1 MTDISR
7 ISRALISVSDKSGLI
22 EVAQALAALG
32 IEIVST
38 GGTRA
43 TLTAAGIAVRD
54 VAELTGFPEMMDG
67 RVKTLHPKVHG
78 GLLAIRANAEHAAAL
93 AAHGIAAIDLLIV
106 NLYPFEETVARGA
119 DFDSCVE
126 NIDIGGP
133 AMIRAA
139 AKNHH
144 DVTVVVEPQD
154 YAPLLAE
161 LTAHSGCTTLALRQM
176 FSRSEGDWP
185 ARLDLP
191 VSIEELVRYWK
202 RQVDAFFD
210 ATNGTIVVRARAF
223 APQDAL
229 SLAEDILASSE
240 RLVSGLS
247 ARARRDAL
255 RNAEDEVGR
264 AEKRLKLALTR
275 LREFRDK
282 EGIIDPRK
290 TADAT
295 VALAGRVRDELVRA
309 DTELSTLKHYMR
321 DDAPSIKMLEARVQ
335 SLKAQR
341 RAVESEVTD
350 TEKTRS
356 EALSRVMGSYEQ
368 LESERT
374 FAENTYQHAL
384 QALDRSRI
392 NADRQQVYLATFV
405 RPTLPEE
412 ALYPRRLQALGIVFL
427 IAIVIWAIGGV
438 AVQSIRDHLRP

>member
-1 MTDISR
+1 MAAVPAAERKRLPDGGA
-7 ISRALISVSDKSGLI
+7 SRALRGESNGAILTPASATTLPVPSEGGGRTVVFDHRQSTLAPPPRRSRLRWFSFIIIVVIPAAIAATYYFLVAADQYVAEFRFALRSAEPERHDPALFLQESIAPSVMGLDSY
-22 EVAQALAALG
+22 VVVQYLASRAIIDDL
-32 IEIVST
+32 S
-38 GGTRA
+38 A
-43 TLTAAGIAVRD
+43 TLD
-54 VAELTGFPEMMDG
+54 
-67 RVKTLHPKVHG
+67 
-78 GLLAIRANAEHAAAL
+78 
-93 AAHGIAAIDLLIV
+93 
-106 NLYPFEETVARGA
+106 
-119 DFDSCVE
+119 
-126 NIDIGGP
+126 
-133 AMIRAA
+133 
-139 AKNHH
+139 
-144 DVTVVVEPQD
+144 
-154 YAPLLAE
+154 
-161 LTAHSGCTTLALRQM
+161 LRQM
-176 FSRSEGDWP
+176 FSRAEADWP
-185 ARLDLP
+185 VRLDLP

-223 APQDAL
+223 TPQDAL
-229 SLAEDILASSE
+229 RLADGILASSE
-240 RLVSGLS
+240 RLVNDLS

-255 RNAEDEVGR
+255 RNAEEEVGR
-264 AEKRLKLALTR
+264 AEKRLKSALTR

-282 EGIIDPRK
+282 EGTIDPRK
-290 TADAT
+290 TADAA

-335 SLKAQR
+335 SLEAQR

-368 LESERT
+368 LENERT

-412 ALYPRRLQALGIVFL
+412 SLYPRRLQSLAVAFGVAF
-427 IAIVIWAIGGV
+427 AVWMIGGFIL
-438 AVQSIRDHLRP
+438 QSIRDHLRP

>member
-1 MTDISR
+1 MAAVPAAERKRLPDGGAGRSLRGESNRAVLTPASTGALPVPSEGGARAVVFDHLQSTVAPPPRRSR
-7 ISRALISVSDKSGLI
+7 LGWLSFVIVVVLPALITAAYYFVVAADQYVAEFRFALRSAEPERHDPALFLQENIAPSPMGLDSYVVVQYLASRAIIDDLS
-22 EVAQALAALG
+22 
-32 IEIVST
+32 
-38 GGTRA
+38 A
-43 TLTAAGIAVRD
+43 TVD
-54 VAELTGFPEMMDG
+54 
-67 RVKTLHPKVHG
+67 
-78 GLLAIRANAEHAAAL
+78 
-93 AAHGIAAIDLLIV
+93 
-106 NLYPFEETVARGA
+106 
-119 DFDSCVE
+119 
-126 NIDIGGP
+126 
-133 AMIRAA
+133 
-139 AKNHH
+139 
-144 DVTVVVEPQD
+144 
-154 YAPLLAE
+154 
-161 LTAHSGCTTLALRQM
+161 LRQM
-176 FSRSEGDWP
+176 FSRSEADWP
-185 ARLDLP
+185 VRLDLP

-223 APQDAL
+223 TPQDAL
-229 SLAEDILASSE
+229 SLAEGILASSE
-240 RLVSGLS
+240 RLVNELS

-255 RNAEDEVGR
+255 RDAEEEVGR
-264 AEKRLKLALTR
+264 AEKRLKSALIR
-275 LREFRDK
+275 LRDFRDK

-321 DDAPSIKMLEARVQ
+321 DDAPSIKLLEARVQ
-335 SLKAQR
+335 SLEAQR

-412 ALYPRRLQALGIVFL
+412 PLYPRRLQSVAVATGVAF
-427 IAIVIWAIGGV
+427 AVWMIGGFIL
-438 AVQSIRDHLRP
+438 QSIRDHLRP

>member
-1 MTDISR
+1 MAGLPAAEHRLLPDSGVGHPLGGNANRAVVTPASATVLPVPPEGGGRTVVFDHRRSSFGRLRRRSWLGWFSFIIFVAVPAVTAAVYYFFVAADQYVAEFRFALRSAEPER
-7 ISRALISVSDKSGLI
+7 HDPVLFFQESIAPSVMGLDSYVVVQYLASRAI
-22 EVAQALAALG
+22 
-32 IEIVST
+32 
-38 GGTRA
+38 
-43 TLTAAGIAVRD
+43 
-54 VAELTGFPEMMDG
+54 
-67 RVKTLHPKVHG
+67 
-78 GLLAIRANAEHAAAL
+78 
-93 AAHGIAAIDLLIV
+93 IDDL
-106 NLYPFEETVARGA
+106 
-119 DFDSCVE
+119 S
-126 NIDIGGP
+126 
-133 AMIRAA
+133 
-139 AKNHH
+139 
-144 DVTVVVEPQD
+144 
-154 YAPLLAE
+154 
-161 LTAHSGCTTLALRQM
+161 TTLDLREI
-176 FSRSEGDWP
+176 FSRSEADWP
-185 ARLDLP
+185 VRLDLP

-223 APQDAL
+223 TPQDAL
-229 SLAEDILASSE
+229 KLAEGILASSE
-240 RLVSGLS
+240 RLVNELS

-255 RNAEDEVGR
+255 RNADEEVGR
-264 AEKRLKLALTR
+264 AEKRLKSALTR

-309 DTELSTLKHYMR
+309 GTELSTLKHYMR

-335 SLKAQR
+335 SLEAQR

-368 LESERT
+368 LESDRA

-405 RPTLPEE
+405 QPTLPEE
-412 ALYPRRLQALGIVFL
+412 ALYPRRLQSFAVASGVAF
-427 IAIVIWAIGGV
+427 VVWMIGGFIL
-438 AVQSIRDHLRP
+438 QSLRDHLSP

>member
-1 MTDISR
+1 MVAVPVPERKRLPDGGADHPLRGQSNRMVVTPASSTALPVTSQGSARTLVFDHRQSLVGPRRRRSR
-7 ISRALISVSDKSGLI
+7 LGWFSFVIIVLIPVIAAAYYYFLVAADQYVSEFRFALRSAEPERHDPALFLQESIAPSAIGVDSYAVVQYLASRAIIDDLS
-22 EVAQALAALG
+22 
-32 IEIVST
+32 
-38 GGTRA
+38 A
-43 TLTAAGIAVRD
+43 TLD
-54 VAELTGFPEMMDG
+54 
-67 RVKTLHPKVHG
+67 
-78 GLLAIRANAEHAAAL
+78 
-93 AAHGIAAIDLLIV
+93 
-106 NLYPFEETVARGA
+106 
-119 DFDSCVE
+119 
-126 NIDIGGP
+126 
-133 AMIRAA
+133 
-139 AKNHH
+139 
-144 DVTVVVEPQD
+144 
-154 YAPLLAE
+154 
-161 LTAHSGCTTLALRQM
+161 LRQM
-176 FSRSEGDWP
+176 FSRSEADWP

-210 ATNGTIVVRARAF
+210 ATNGTIVVKARAF

-229 SLAEDILASSE
+229 SLAEGILAYSE
-240 RLVSGLS
+240 RLVNDLS

-335 SLKAQR
+335 SLQAQR

-384 QALDRSRI
+384 QALDRARI

-412 ALYPRRLQALGIVFL
+412 ALYPRRLQALGVVFL

-438 AVQSIRDHLRP
+438 AVQSIRDHFRP

>member
-1 MTDISR
+1 MAGLPAAEHRLLPDSGVGHPLGGNANRAVVTPASTTVLPVPSERGGRTVVFDHRRSSFGRLRRRSWLGWFSFIIFVAVPAVTAAVYYFFVAADQYVAEFRFALRSAEPER
-7 ISRALISVSDKSGLI
+7 HDPVLFFQESIAPSVMGLDSFVVVQYLASRAI
-22 EVAQALAALG
+22 
-32 IEIVST
+32 
-38 GGTRA
+38 
-43 TLTAAGIAVRD
+43 
-54 VAELTGFPEMMDG
+54 
-67 RVKTLHPKVHG
+67 
-78 GLLAIRANAEHAAAL
+78 
-93 AAHGIAAIDLLIV
+93 IDDL
-106 NLYPFEETVARGA
+106 
-119 DFDSCVE
+119 S
-126 NIDIGGP
+126 
-133 AMIRAA
+133 
-139 AKNHH
+139 
-144 DVTVVVEPQD
+144 
-154 YAPLLAE
+154 
-161 LTAHSGCTTLALRQM
+161 TTLDLREI
-176 FSRSEGDWP
+176 FSRSEADWP
-185 ARLDLP
+185 VRLDLP

-223 APQDAL
+223 TPQDAL
-229 SLAEDILASSE
+229 KLAEGILASSE
-240 RLVSGLS
+240 RLVNELS

-255 RNAEDEVGR
+255 RNADEEVGR
-264 AEKRLKLALTR
+264 AEKRLKSALAR

-309 DTELSTLKHYMR
+309 GTELSTLKHYMR

-335 SLKAQR
+335 SLEAQR

-368 LESERT
+368 LESERA

-405 RPTLPEE
+405 QPTLPEE
-412 ALYPRRLQALGIVFL
+412 ALYPRRLQSFAVASGVAF
-427 IAIVIWAIGGV
+427 VVWMIGGFIL
-438 AVQSIRDHLRP
+438 QSIRDHLSP

>member
-1 MTDISR
+1 VAGLPAAEQRLLPDSGVGHPLGGNANRAVVTPASATVLPVPSEGGGRTVVFDHRRSSLGRLRRRSR
-7 ISRALISVSDKSGLI
+7 LGWFSFIIVVAVPVVTAAVYYFFVAADQYVAEFRFALRSAEPERHDPVLFFQESIAPSVMGLDSYVVVQYLASRAIIDDL
-22 EVAQALAALG
+22 
-32 IEIVST
+32 ST
-38 GGTRA
+38 T
-43 TLTAAGIAVRD
+43 V
-54 VAELTGFPEMMDG
+54 
-67 RVKTLHPKVHG
+67 
-78 GLLAIRANAEHAAAL
+78 
-93 AAHGIAAIDLLIV
+93 DLR
-106 NLYPFEETVARGA
+106 E
-119 DFDSCVE
+119 
-126 NIDIGGP
+126 
-133 AMIRAA
+133 
-139 AKNHH
+139 
-144 DVTVVVEPQD
+144 
-154 YAPLLAE
+154 
-161 LTAHSGCTTLALRQM
+161 M
-176 FSRSEGDWP
+176 FSRSEADWP
-185 ARLDLP
+185 VRLDLP

-229 SLAEDILASSE
+229 KLAEGILASSE
-240 RLVSGLS
+240 RLVNELS
-247 ARARRDAL
+247 TRARRDAL
-255 RNAEDEVGR
+255 RNADEEVGR
-264 AEKRLKLALTR
+264 AEKRLKSALTR

-309 DTELSTLKHYMR
+309 GTELSTLKHYMR

-335 SLKAQR
+335 SLEAQR

-368 LESERT
+368 LESERA

-405 RPTLPEE
+405 QPTLPEE
-412 ALYPRRLQALGIVFL
+412 ALYPRRLQSFAVASGVAF
-427 IAIVIWAIGGV
+427 VVWMIGGFIL
-438 AVQSIRDHLRP
+438 QSIRDHLGP

>member
-1 MTDISR
+1 MAPAPAPERKRLPD
-7 ISRALISVSDKSGLI
+7 
-22 EVAQALAALG
+22 
-32 IEIVST
+32 
-38 GGTRA
+38 GGANRSLRGQSNRMV
-43 TLTAAGIAVRD
+43 LTAASS
-54 VAELTGFPEMMDG
+54 
-67 RVKTLHPKVHG
+67 
-78 GLLAIRANAEHAAAL
+78 AAL
-93 AAHGIAAIDLLIV
+93 PVASEEGARTLVFDHRQRSVALQRRRSRLGWISFVIIVLLPVMAGAYYYFLVAADQYVSEFRFALRSAEPERHDPTLFLQESIAPSAIGV
-106 NLYPFEETVARGA
+106 
-119 DFDSCVE
+119 DSY
-126 NIDIGGP
+126 
-133 AMIRAA
+133 
-139 AKNHH
+139 
-144 DVTVVVEPQD
+144 VVVQ
-154 YAPLLAE
+154 YLASRAIIDD
-161 LTAHSGCTTLALRQM
+161 LSATLDLRQM
-176 FSRSEGDWP
+176 FSRSEADWP

-229 SLAEDILASSE
+229 RLAEGILASSE
-240 RLVSGLS
+240 RLVNGLS

-255 RNAEDEVGR
+255 RDAEDEVGR
-264 AEKRLKLALTR
+264 AEKRLKLALSR

-335 SLKAQR
+335 SLQAQR

-384 QALDRSRI
+384 QALDRSRL

-412 ALYPRRLQALGIVFL
+412 ALYPRRLQALGVIFL

-438 AVQSIRDHLRP
+438 AVQSVRDHLRP

>member
-1 MTDISR
+1 MAAVPAAERKRLPDGGAGRSLRGESNRAVLTPASAGALPVPSEGGARAVVFDHLQSTVAPSPRRLRLGWWSFVIVVVLPALITAAYYFVVAADQYVAEFRFALRSAEPER
-7 ISRALISVSDKSGLI
+7 HDPALFLQESIAPSPMGLDSYVVVQYLASRAIIDDLS
-22 EVAQALAALG
+22 
-32 IEIVST
+32 
-38 GGTRA
+38 A
-43 TLTAAGIAVRD
+43 TVD
-54 VAELTGFPEMMDG
+54 
-67 RVKTLHPKVHG
+67 
-78 GLLAIRANAEHAAAL
+78 
-93 AAHGIAAIDLLIV
+93 
-106 NLYPFEETVARGA
+106 
-119 DFDSCVE
+119 
-126 NIDIGGP
+126 
-133 AMIRAA
+133 
-139 AKNHH
+139 
-144 DVTVVVEPQD
+144 
-154 YAPLLAE
+154 
-161 LTAHSGCTTLALRQM
+161 LRQM
-176 FSRSEGDWP
+176 FSRSEADWP
-185 ARLDLP
+185 VRLDLP

-223 APQDAL
+223 TPQDAL
-229 SLAEDILASSE
+229 SLAEGILASSE
-240 RLVSGLS
+240 RLVNELS

-255 RNAEDEVGR
+255 RDAEEEVGR
-264 AEKRLKLALTR
+264 AEKRLKSALIR
-275 LREFRDK
+275 LRDFRDK

-335 SLKAQR
+335 SLEAQR

-412 ALYPRRLQALGIVFL
+412 PLYPRRLQSVAVATGVAF
-427 IAIVIWAIGGV
+427 AVWMIGGFIL
-438 AVQSIRDHLRP
+438 QSIRDHLRP

>member
-1 MTDISR
+1 VAGLPAAEHRLLPDSGVGHPLGGNANRAVVTPASATVLPVPPEGGGRTVVFDHRRSSFGRLRRRSWLGWFSFIIFVAVPAVTAAVYYFFVAADQYVAEFRFALRSAEPERHDPVLFFQESIAPSVMGLDSFVVVQYLA
-7 ISRALISVSDKSGLI
+7 SRAI
-22 EVAQALAALG
+22 
-32 IEIVST
+32 
-38 GGTRA
+38 
-43 TLTAAGIAVRD
+43 
-54 VAELTGFPEMMDG
+54 
-67 RVKTLHPKVHG
+67 
-78 GLLAIRANAEHAAAL
+78 
-93 AAHGIAAIDLLIV
+93 IDDL
-106 NLYPFEETVARGA
+106 
-119 DFDSCVE
+119 S
-126 NIDIGGP
+126 
-133 AMIRAA
+133 
-139 AKNHH
+139 
-144 DVTVVVEPQD
+144 
-154 YAPLLAE
+154 
-161 LTAHSGCTTLALRQM
+161 TTLDLREI
-176 FSRSEGDWP
+176 FSRSEADWP
-185 ARLDLP
+185 VRLDLP

-223 APQDAL
+223 TPQDAL
-229 SLAEDILASSE
+229 KLAEGILASSE
-240 RLVSGLS
+240 RLVNELS

-255 RNAEDEVGR
+255 RNADEEVGR
-264 AEKRLKLALTR
+264 AEKRLKSALTR

-309 DTELSTLKHYMR
+309 GTELSTLKHYMR

-335 SLKAQR
+335 SLEGQR

-368 LESERT
+368 LESERA

-405 RPTLPEE
+405 QPTLPEE
-412 ALYPRRLQALGIVFL
+412 ALYPRRLQSFAVASGVAF
-427 IAIVIWAIGGV
+427 VVWMIGGFIL
-438 AVQSIRDHLRP
+438 QSIRDHLSP

>member
-1 MTDISR
+1 MAAVPVPERKRLPDGGADRPLRGQSNRMVVTPASSTALPVTSEGSARTLVFDHRQSLVASR
-7 ISRALISVSDKSGLI
+7 RRRSCLGWFSFIIIVLIPVIAAGYYYFLVAADQYVSEFRFALRSAEPERHDAALFLQESIAPSAIGVDSYVVVQYLASRAIIDDLS
-22 EVAQALAALG
+22 
-32 IEIVST
+32 
-38 GGTRA
+38 A
-43 TLTAAGIAVRD
+43 TLD
-54 VAELTGFPEMMDG
+54 
-67 RVKTLHPKVHG
+67 
-78 GLLAIRANAEHAAAL
+78 
-93 AAHGIAAIDLLIV
+93 
-106 NLYPFEETVARGA
+106 
-119 DFDSCVE
+119 
-126 NIDIGGP
+126 
-133 AMIRAA
+133 
-139 AKNHH
+139 
-144 DVTVVVEPQD
+144 
-154 YAPLLAE
+154 
-161 LTAHSGCTTLALRQM
+161 LRQM
-176 FSRSEGDWP
+176 FSRSEADWP

-223 APQDAL
+223 TPQDAL
-229 SLAEDILASSE
+229 SLAEGILASSE
-240 RLVSGLS
+240 RLVNGLS
-247 ARARRDAL
+247 TRARHDAL

-321 DDAPSIKMLEARVQ
+321 DDAPSIKVLEARVQ
-335 SLKAQR
+335 SLQGQR

-405 RPTLPEE
+405 RPTLAEE
-412 ALYPRRLQALGIVFL
+412 ALYPRRFQALGVVFL

>member
-1 MTDISR
+1 MAAVPAAERKRSPDGGASLPLRGESNRAVFTPASATALPVPSEGSGRTVVFDHRQSTVAPPPRRSR
-7 ISRALISVSDKSGLI
+7 LGWFSFMIIVAVPAAIAAMYYFFVAADQYVAEFRFALRSAEPERHDPTLFLQESIAPSVMGLDSYVVVQYLASRAIIDDLS
-22 EVAQALAALG
+22 
-32 IEIVST
+32 
-38 GGTRA
+38 A
-43 TLTAAGIAVRD
+43 TLD
-54 VAELTGFPEMMDG
+54 
-67 RVKTLHPKVHG
+67 
-78 GLLAIRANAEHAAAL
+78 
-93 AAHGIAAIDLLIV
+93 
-106 NLYPFEETVARGA
+106 
-119 DFDSCVE
+119 
-126 NIDIGGP
+126 
-133 AMIRAA
+133 
-139 AKNHH
+139 
-144 DVTVVVEPQD
+144 
-154 YAPLLAE
+154 
-161 LTAHSGCTTLALRQM
+161 LRQM
-176 FSRSEGDWP
+176 FSRSEADWP

-210 ATNGTIVVRARAF
+210 PTNGTIVVRARAF

-229 SLAEDILASSE
+229 NLAEGILASSE
-240 RLVSGLS
+240 RLVNGLS

-255 RNAEDEVGR
+255 RSAEDEVGR
-264 AEKRLKLALTR
+264 AEKRLKLSLTR

-321 DDAPSIKMLEARVQ
+321 DDAPSIKVLEARVQ
-335 SLKAQR
+335 SLQAQR
-341 RAVESEVTD
+341 RAVEGEVTD

-412 ALYPRRLQALGIVFL
+412 ALYPRRSQALGVVFL

>member
-1 MTDISR
+1 MAGLPAAEHRLLPDSGVGHPLGGNANRAVVTPASATVLPVPPEGGGRTVVFDHRRSSFGRLRRRSWLGWFSFIIFVAVPAVTAAVYYFFVAADQYVAEFRFALRSAEPER
-7 ISRALISVSDKSGLI
+7 HDPVLFFQESIAPSVMGLDSFVVVQYLASRAI
-22 EVAQALAALG
+22 
-32 IEIVST
+32 
-38 GGTRA
+38 
-43 TLTAAGIAVRD
+43 
-54 VAELTGFPEMMDG
+54 
-67 RVKTLHPKVHG
+67 
-78 GLLAIRANAEHAAAL
+78 
-93 AAHGIAAIDLLIV
+93 IDDL
-106 NLYPFEETVARGA
+106 
-119 DFDSCVE
+119 S
-126 NIDIGGP
+126 
-133 AMIRAA
+133 
-139 AKNHH
+139 
-144 DVTVVVEPQD
+144 
-154 YAPLLAE
+154 
-161 LTAHSGCTTLALRQM
+161 TTLDLREM
-176 FSRSEGDWP
+176 FSRSDADWP
-185 ARLDLP
+185 VRLDLP

-223 APQDAL
+223 TPQDAL
-229 SLAEDILASSE
+229 KLAEGILASSE
-240 RLVSGLS
+240 RLVNELS

-255 RNAEDEVGR
+255 RNADEEVGR
-264 AEKRLKLALTR
+264 AEKRLKSALTR

-309 DTELSTLKHYMR
+309 GTELSTLKHYMR

-335 SLKAQR
+335 SLEAQR

-368 LESERT
+368 LESDRA

-405 RPTLPEE
+405 QPTLPEE
-412 ALYPRRLQALGIVFL
+412 ALYPRRLQSFAVASGVAF
-427 IAIVIWAIGGV
+427 VVWMIGGFIL
-438 AVQSIRDHLRP
+438 QSIRDHLSP